1 MEKIFN
7 YIATN
12 KGMALKPLLVFSL
25 ILGLLLTIVVRIFAA
40 DLIPYAQNAADQ
52 ILPIRV
58 ENGIVVEPANTYKT
72 IRLNDLDMN
81 FVIDTQSSH
90 LDLHDLKP
98 GIYLTKTTL
107 YTVGNRNDT
116 RIVPLSGNFDLPKGD
131 YRDVFRSMV
140 NWTAVL
146 VLVLGSAFIFFG
158 WFILSIFYAACS
170 YIISAMMSRKYD
182 FDLRVRLSVLTLI
195 TIFVASKILSL
206 LGINVSG
213 LIFFVAVMLLQAA
226 MMRRIPSNVE
236 ASKIPEEAFAPQ
248 KADSKK

>member
-7 YIATN
+7 YIANN

-25 ILGLLLTIVVRIFAA
+25 VLGVLLTIVVRIFAA

-58 ENGIVVEPANTYKT
+58 ENGIVVEPAKTYKK
-72 IRLNDLDMN
+72 IYLKDLNIN
-81 FVIDTQSSH
+81 FVIDTQSTQ
-90 LDLHDLKP
+90 LDLQDLKP

-107 YTVGNRNDT
+107 YTVGTRHET
-116 RIVPLSGNFDLPKGD
+116 RILPLSGDIDLPQGD

-146 VLVLGSAFIFFG
+146 VLVFGSAFIFFG
-158 WFILSIFYAACS
+158 WFILSLFYAACS

-195 TIFVASKILSL
+195 TIFVASKILL
-206 LGINVSG
+206 LIGINISG
-213 LIFFVAVMLLQAA
+213 LMFFVAVMLLQAA

-236 ASKIPEEAFAPQ
+236 ISKTHDEAFAPQ
-248 KADSKK
+248 KPDTKE